1 MKPARFITMPHS
13 HYCEKARW
21 ALDRSGI
28 AYVEEVH
35 APLFHRMATRPTGGG
50 SVPVLVYDEQA
61 YIDSSD
67 ILLLVDRLR
76 GGMFPVDTVLR
87 DEVLKLEDEFDVNLG
102 PHTRRWVYSQLL
114 PHSSI
119 LRQMMSPGVS
129 RGERAL
135 LPAVLPFAKHLIRSR
150 LRISA
155 ESAVRSLERVHQVFR
170 QVEVRLEDGRS
181 FLVGGHLT
189 AADITFAA
197 LAAPVLFPPGYRG
210 ALPALA
216 QVPSIVQDTVVE
228 FRNTIA
234 GKFVLRLFAEQR

>member
-1 MKPARFITMPHS
+1 MPHS

-21 ALDRSGI
+21 ALDRSGL

-35 APLFHRMATRPTGGG
+35 APLFHRMATRPSGGG
-50 SVPVLVYDEQA
+50 SVPVLVHDGQA
-61 YIDSSD
+61 YIDSTD

-76 GGMFPVDTVLR
+76 GGLFPVDTVLR
-87 DEVLKLEDEFDVNLG
+87 EEVLQLEDDFDVNLG
-102 PHTRRWVYSQLL
+102 PHTRRWAYSQLL

-119 LRQMMSPGVS
+119 LRQIMSPGVS
-129 RGERAL
+129 RGERIL

-155 ESAVRSLERVHQVFR
+155 ESAVWSLERVRQVFR
-170 QVEVRLEDGRS
+170 QVDLLLEDGRA
-181 FLVGGHLT
+181 FLVGGQMT

-197 LAAPVLFPPGYRG
+197 LAAPVLLPPGYRG

-216 QVPSIVQDTVVE
+216 QVPSIVQDTVAG
-228 FRNTIA
+228 FRDTIA
-234 GKFVLRLFAEQR
+234 GKFALRLFAEQR